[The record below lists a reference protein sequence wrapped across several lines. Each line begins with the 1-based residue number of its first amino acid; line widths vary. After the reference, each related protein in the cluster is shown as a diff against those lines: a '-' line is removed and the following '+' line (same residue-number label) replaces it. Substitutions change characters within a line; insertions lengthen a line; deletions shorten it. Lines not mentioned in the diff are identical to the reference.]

1 MTLVKIISG
10 VYGYR
15 PENSPYVIPVQKGDP
30 AISVDDD
37 EAKRLV
43 EIGVA
48 AYLDQEIDAEAAET
62 AIPVVPDNETTSNTP
77 DARDGENGDSDPG
90 EIAGH
95 LDAEAL
101 KEWKMDDLKK
111 LAADMGIDITGIKK
125 KDALIAAITAVEVTG
140 PALDTE
146 DVIE

>member
-15 PENSPYVIPVQKGDP
+15 PEKSPYVIPVQKGDP

-48 AYLDQEIDAEAAET
+48 TYLDQEIDAGAAEA
-62 AIPVVPDNETTSNTP
+62 AIPVVPDNQATTSTP
-77 DARDGENGDSDPG
+77 GNGKDESGDSDP
-90 EIAGH
+90 EDIVGH
-95 LDAEAL
+95 LDADAL
-101 KEWKMDDLKK
+101 KDWKMDDLKK
-111 LAADMGIDITGIKK
+111 LAADMGVDTTGIKK

-140 PALDTE
+140 PALETE

>member
-1 MTLVKIISG
+1 MTTIKIISG

-15 PENSPYVIPVQKGDP
+15 PEKSPYVIPVQKGDP

-48 AYLDQEIDAEAAET
+48 AYLDQEIDAGAAET
-62 AIPVVPDNETTSNTP
+62 AIPVVPDNQATSSTP
-77 DARDGENGDSDPG
+77 GNEKDERGDSDP
-90 EIAGH
+90 EDIAGH
-95 LDAEAL
+95 LDADAL
-101 KEWKMDDLKK
+101 KDWKMDDLKK
-111 LAADMGIDITGIKK
+111 LAADMGVDTTGIKK